1 MDEFIA
7 HGLAQ
12 LISAVGF
19 PIVVA
24 IALYYQNT
32 SLSASYQKLNQ
43 QLQEKLD
50 NNTLILTRLVEKLH
64 QDVLLNEQTNQ
75 PTNNQK
81 TNNGKTDVKW

>member
-1 MDEFIA
+1 MEDFLT

-43 QLQEKLD
+43 QLQDKID

-64 QDVLLNEQTNQ
+64 EDVLLDEQNIQQTND
-75 PTNNQK
+75 
-81 TNNGKTDVKW
+81 GKTDKK

>member
-1 MDEFIA
+1 MEEFLS

-24 IALYYQNT
+24 VALYYQNT
-32 SLSASYQKLNQ
+32 SLSASYQKLTQ

-50 NNTLILTRLVEKLH
+50 DNTLILTRLVEKLN
-64 QDVLLNEQTNQ
+64 QGILLEKNDNE
-75 PTNNQK
+75 K
-81 TNNGKTDVKW
+81 GDSKWLV

>member
-1 MDEFIA
+1 MEEFLT

-24 IALYYQNT
+24 VAMYYQNNN
-32 SLSASYQKLNQ
+32 LSASYQKLNQ

-64 QDVLLNEQTNQ
+64 QDVVLEQ
-75 PTNNQK
+75 NN
-81 TNNGKTDVKW
+81 TDSEKGDNK

>member
-1 MDEFIA
+1 MEEFLT

-24 IALYYQNT
+24 VAMYYQNNN
-32 SLSASYQKLNQ
+32 LSASYQKLNQ

-64 QDVLLNEQTNQ
+64 QDVLLEQ
-75 PTNNQK
+75 NNSNTK
-81 TNNGKTDVKW
+81 

>member
-1 MDEFIA
+1 MDNFLT
-7 HGLAQ
+7 HDLPQ
-12 LISAVGF
+12 FISAVGF

-64 QDVLLNEQTNQ
+64 QDVLLDQQINQ
-75 PTNNQK
+75 PTNNQQ

>member
-1 MDEFIA
+1 MEDFLT

-43 QLQEKLD
+43 QLQDKID

-64 QDVLLNEQTNQ
+64 EDVLLDEQNIQQNTNE
-75 PTNNQK
+75 
-81 TNNGKTDVKW
+81 KTDKK

>member
-1 MDEFIA
+1 MEEFLS

-24 IALYYQNT
+24 VALYYQNS
-32 SLSASYQKLNQ
+32 SLSASYQKLTM

-50 NNTLILTRLVEKLH
+50 NNTLILTRLVEKLN
-64 QDVLLNEQTNQ
+64 QGILLEQTNNK
-75 PTNNQK
+75 PTDNEK
-81 TNNGKTDVKW
+81 GDSKWLV

>member
-1 MDEFIA
+1 MEEFLA

-32 SLSASYQKLNQ
+32 TLSANYQKMNQ
-43 QLQEKLD
+43 QFQDKLD
-50 NNTLILTRLVEKLH
+50 NNTLILTRLVEKLN
-64 QDVLLNEQTNQ
+64 QGVLLDQQTTQPTDNQQTN
-75 PTNNQK
+75 K
-81 TNNGKTDVKW
+81 GKTDEK

>member
-1 MDEFIA
+1 MEEFLT

-24 IALYYQNT
+24 VALYYQNN
-32 SLSASYQKLNQ
+32 SLSASYQKLTM

-50 NNTLILTRLVEKLH
+50 NNTLILTRLVEKLN
-64 QDVLLNEQTNQ
+64 QGILLEQTNK
-75 PTNNQK
+75 PTDNEK
-81 TNNGKTDVKW
+81 GDSKWLV